1 MVLDDSLV
9 AFGNWLQHRSFALDV
24 ATSDWAYPFVQATHF
39 TGLSLWVGTTVAT
52 DLSLMGMGN
61 QYQTPLQLLNVLFIW
76 NWVGFAIAITG
87 GFLLFSA
94 SASMYVTNIA
104 FLTKLG
110 VLIPAALVLHIVNQ
124 RKVQTWSLNPDLPSA
139 AKFAGAMELLL
150 WLCVVTAAVSIP
162 YAA

>member
-1 MVLDDSLV
+1 MHDFLLS
-9 AFGNWLQHRSFALDV
+9 FGHWMQTRSFALAV
-24 ATSDWAYPFVQATHF
+24 AESDWVYPFVQATHF
-39 TGLSLWVGTTVAT
+39 VGLSLWIGTNVAL
-52 DLSLMGMGN
+52 DLSLLGVGN
-61 QYQTPLQLLNVLFIW
+61 KHQAPAQLSAALFIW